1 MKLQCDISNYHQTC
15 LIIHFQV
22 TVVSRSAPSSS
33 LDSWTSYFKQLAQTK
48 HNGPWATMLHWVVV
62 RFNFMF
68 ESMVSTLAISYDW
81 YGNMLEYKHLNSLS
95 LCARKLK
102 LYKQQVSAANIYN
115 FPFFKRDFWTHFRK
129 KKVEAARL
137 CWGHFPSQCLINN
150 WEPALL
156 IDSVT
161 TPIRKNCS
169 DQAWAELIF
178 QSDVG
183 WCKPSDKPFDNALKK
198 NISTQ

>member
-1 MKLQCDISNYHQTC
+1 MGHY
-15 LIIHFQV
+15 V
-22 TVVSRSAPSSS
+22 G
-33 LDSWTSYFKQLAQTK
+33 DS
-48 HNGPWATMLHWVVV
+48 MHWVVV

-102 LYKQQVSAANIYN
+102 LYKQQVSAANIYH

-156 IDSVT
+156 IGSVT